1 MKNKFGHYLFILCTL
16 IILSAACTAT
26 PRSNPP
32 ATLQAAV
39 AGTELLTDTDIS
51 TIEVLQEKTMDD
63 GQVMLYRWTNDA
75 EQVCLSAA
83 YMTTINGRWQTHDTL
98 SAGCHTNSDFVA
110 AYTGNSHIESP
121 FGSIRHTTAY
131 GSSSDGHAVRIVWSD
146 GQVTYLPLDK
156 GTFLETRDGRWVV
169 ERVELLDRD
178 NNVLL
183 VEEWQTTVMR

>member
-1 MKNKFGHYLFILCTL
+1 MKNKFGSYLFILSTL
-16 IILSAACTAT
+16 IILLAACTAT
-26 PRSNPP
+26 PASNPP

-39 AGTELLTDTDIS
+39 AGTELLTDTDIND
-51 TIEVLQEKTMDD
+51 IEVLQEQGIDG

-75 EQVCLSAA
+75 QQVCLSAA

-98 SAGCHTNSDFVA
+98 SAGCANSDFVA

-131 GSSSDGHAVRIVWSD
+131 GSSSYGHAVRIVWSD
-146 GQVTYLPLDK
+146 GQVTYLPLDN
-156 GTFLETRDGRWVV
+156 GTFLETRHGRWVV

-178 NNVLL
+178 NNVLAI
-183 VEEWQTTVMR
+183 EDWQAAVIQ